1 MLEQFDIADTHLPVE
16 ELPNVSEA
24 FLASSTRIVQS
35 IARIDDKDLPVVDGP
50 LTAAAAKA
58 VADLIATNID
68 P

>member
-1 MLEQFDIADTHLPVE
+1 ME

-24 FLASSTRIVQS
+24 FLASSTRTVQS
-35 IARIDDKDLPVVDGP
+35 IARIDDAELPVVDGP

-58 VADLIATNID
+58 MADLIATNID